1 MSFLVFTMKSHQQIV
16 TLAVFL
22 ILCEINFIIGA
33 SFTTEKSEEDCPKNI
48 EFECQQ
54 KDLYCCAKTGNQCCS
69 EEDYFDQVS
78 NIFLG
83 CVVLR
88 AASADIIY
96 CMSSGRQSSGNHQEV
111 IRIILDKMP
120 RINKYT

>member
-1 MSFLVFTMKSHQQIV
+1 MKSHQQIV

-33 SFTTEKSEEDCPKNI
+33 SFTTENSEEDCPKNI

-69 EEDYFDQVS
+69 EKDYFDQVS
-78 NIFLG
+78 NIFLS
-83 CVVLR
+83 CVSTSSASSLCRYHLLYVVSRGAPSTRGAQRQDLR
-88 AASADIIY
+88 AYSVA
-96 CMSSGRQSSGNHQEV
+96 
-111 IRIILDKMP
+111 
-120 RINKYT
+120 